1 MAGELRLS
9 DDDDDDDDG
18 CMLAAKSRLQLAN
31 GSFCLLFWFFFCV
44 VLLVFCFLVAFC
56 CLVLF
61 LCSRHT
67 HFFFFSLLT
76 SSPVFP
82 KLEKRK
88 REKRKREKKK
98 TWSAVSAVV
107 FGVGGCSWSQK
118 RKKIGVSVVCA
129 RLRAVGVGEEKEGE
143 TNKHCLSVLLGFGFV
158 GSSRGVC
165 LSAVAFLA
173 PPSVPFF
180 APLCPFFFFFSLTW
194 TCRVFFFLSFSD
206 WLTD

>member
-1 MAGELRLS
+1 
-9 DDDDDDDDG
+9 
-18 CMLAAKSRLQLAN
+18 MLAAKSRLQLAN
-31 GSFCLLFWFFFCV
+31 GSFCLMFWFCCV

-98 TWSAVSAVV
+98 DVV
-107 FGVGGCSWSQK
+107 CRFRCGFWCPGFFVVAK
-118 RKKIGVSVVCA
+118 KKKIGLSSAPSFVRWGWGKKRKERQTNIVSPFCW
-129 RLRAVGVGEEKEGE
+129 
-143 TNKHCLSVLLGFGFV
+143 VLV
-158 GSSRGVC
+158 SS
-165 LSAVAFLA
+165 
-173 PPSVPFF
+173 
-180 APLCPFFFFFSLTW
+180 APLSWFLSWGVPLRCSLFSL
-194 TCRVFFFLSFSD
+194 RLPFRSLLPFVLFFLLFFDLGVPGLFFLSFSD